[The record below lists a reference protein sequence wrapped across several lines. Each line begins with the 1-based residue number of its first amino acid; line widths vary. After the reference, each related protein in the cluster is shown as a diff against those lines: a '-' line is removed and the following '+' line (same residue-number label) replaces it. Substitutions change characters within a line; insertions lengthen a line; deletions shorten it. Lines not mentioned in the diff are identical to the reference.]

1 MLVNDHVHMTEYQRD
16 FDSFFIRDFIS
27 VFFLIQD
34 FLLDL

>member
-1 MLVNDHVHMTEYQRD
+1 MLVNDHHHMSEYLRD

-27 VFFLIQD
+27 VFFLIEG